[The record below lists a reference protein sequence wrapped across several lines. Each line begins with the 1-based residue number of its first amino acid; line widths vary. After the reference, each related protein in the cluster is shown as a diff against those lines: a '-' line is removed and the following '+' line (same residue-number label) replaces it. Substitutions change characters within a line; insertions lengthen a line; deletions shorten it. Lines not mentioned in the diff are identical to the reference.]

1 MVDSTILSEPSSK
14 LLNQIK
20 LNQFD
25 NAEFINLDHR
35 PSMWHLSGLKPIN
48 LFTGENNSRK
58 SRLLRAI
65 FEKSITDFETDL
77 FSLDDMAKQVL
88 AAVVKKK
95 NALGIHNVGYI
106 SDFANNIHEQIHS
119 ANLSYTSTVR
129 DIAEIVGKFIANRYG
144 GSLSVDS
151 ITKVLRPDLENLL
164 TETKSLFYNGV
175 AAKPYVYIPMLRG
188 LRPLDLANPKNDLYQ
203 ERTIKDYFDDSR
215 RKDIFTGTSLYQEL
229 TEHLLGNHDQRE
241 LIRKYEAYLSKTFFQ
256 GRDIAL
262 VPKLTRDVVSLKL
275 GDTEDN
281 IFDLGDG
288 IQSIIILTFKVFTAT
303 QPTVFFIE
311 EPEQHLHAGMQRV
324 LIDAFSQ
331 FKQHM
336 YFMTTHSNHLLDI
349 AQEQENI
356 AVHRIANKT
365 DAKASEITPLTEF
378 SDALTDLGVRASSVL
393 LANCSIW
400 VEGVTDKMY
409 LRVYLEK
416 FLSNLENS
424 SSEEEQSRAKK
435 LRQYKENLHY
445 IFTEYQGS
453 NITHWDFADSTNSAD
468 SSTPAKMLNNKI
480 FLLADGDI
488 AGKGDRVEELTEKL
502 GDKFFQLKSKEIE
515 NQIPFDVLVKTAE
528 NRWKTFNG
536 RSGLVFNVQNIK
548 ANENDFF
555 QVSDKG
561 IGAMLE
567 LYVRN
572 QIDGSR
578 KGIEKNFFRTDSG
591 TIKDKV
597 KFCHAAVSIMEDE
610 EFTWELTP
618 DLNDLCEAIW
628 THIEE
633 SN

>member
-20 LNQFD
+20 FNQFD

-35 PSMWHLSGLKPIN
+35 PNMWHLSGLKPIN

-77 FSLDDMAKQVL
+77 FPLDDMAKQVL
-88 AAVVKKK
+88 TAVVGKK
-95 NALGIHNVGYI
+95 ASFGIQEVYLE
-106 SDFANNIHEQIHS
+106 DFANNIHEQINS
-119 ANLSYTSTVR
+119 ASLSYDSTVR
-129 DIAEIVGKFIANRYG
+129 DIAELVGKFISNRYRR
-144 GSLSVDS
+144 SIAVDS
-151 ITKVLRPDLENLL
+151 ITNILRPDLENLL
-164 TETKSLFYNGV
+164 TETKSLFHNGV
-175 AAKPYVYIPMLRG
+175 ASKSYVYIPMLRG

-203 ERTIKDYFDDSR
+203 ERTIKDYFDESR

-356 AVHRIANKT
+356 AVHRIANKSDT
-365 DAKASEITPLTEF
+365 KASEITPLTDF

-400 VEGVTDKMY
+400 VEGVTDKLY

-416 FLSNLENS
+416 YLSNLENS
-424 SSEEEQSRAKK
+424 DVNAKRERAAK
-435 LRQYKENLHY
+435 LRQFKENLHY
-445 IFTEYQGS
+445 VFTEYQGS
-453 NITHWDFADSTNSAD
+453 NITHWNFGSAVASD
-468 SSTPAKMLNNKI
+468 ESSTPAKKLNNKI

-488 AGKGDRVEELTEKL
+488 AGKAERVKELRGKL
-502 GDKFFQLKSKEIE
+502 GKKFFLLKSKEIE

-528 NRWKTFNG
+528 TRWKSFNETAGLTFNSENLKAKPQNFFDVED
-536 RSGLVFNVQNIK
+536 SGIGIMLERYIHVENSSSKTGK
-548 ANENDFF
+548 AKDFF
-555 QVSDKG
+555 K
-561 IGAMLE
+561 A
-567 LYVRN
+567 
-572 QIDGSR
+572 
-578 KGIEKNFFRTDSG
+578 KSG

-597 KFCHAAVSIMEDE
+597 KFCHAAVEIMQDKKFE
-610 EFTWELTP
+610 WELTP
-618 DLNDLCEAIW
+618 KLNDLCEAIW